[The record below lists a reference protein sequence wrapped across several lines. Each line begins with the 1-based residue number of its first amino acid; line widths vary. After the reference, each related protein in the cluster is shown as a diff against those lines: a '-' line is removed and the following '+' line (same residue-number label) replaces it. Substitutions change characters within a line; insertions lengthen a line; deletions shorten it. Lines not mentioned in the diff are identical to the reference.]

1 MRADT
6 RTNVI
11 LKTDDVFETPRVR
24 PLKMCVCASG
34 KRASVNKTSPTPFQS
49 SAR

>member
-11 LKTDDVFETPRVR
+11 LKTDDVFETPACAPEMRV
-24 PLKMCVCASG
+24 CV
-34 KRASVNKTSPTPFQS
+34 RAENAPV
-49 SAR
+49 